1 MIIDYILI
9 ALIVINL
16 VVTFLLIKSKKGEGA
31 SEELKFQIL
40 SFKDTRTVLLD
51 TIKIYNDNVNS
62 LIGTQTDIQRRG
74 FESMIASLEKLTAQN
89 NEKLERIGAILERK
103 IADLQHDNSKKLEE
117 MRITVDEKLNE
128 SIKTRFNE
136 SFNLISQRLEAV
148 HNGLGE
154 MKQLASGVGDLKKVL
169 TNIKTRGTWGEVQL
183 NMLLEQMLA
192 PSQFIKGAQVKQN
205 SQERVDFAIIMPGRD
220 EQNIMLPI
228 DAKFPIEDY
237 LRLCEASDIN
247 EIKEFKKAIE
257 RRIKEEAKSI
267 KEKYINP
274 PETTDFAVL
283 YLPIEGL

>member
-257 RRIKEEAKSI
+257 QC
-267 KEKYINP
+267 
-274 PETTDFAVL
+274 
-283 YLPIEGL
+283 